1 MRSLDSLGLPAA
13 PPWSDA
19 DLVELTLRLANE
31 PPAADAY
38 GPVPAGAY
46 GPTNEPAPP
55 ALGPPSGRVAD
66 RDRGVFRLSTAPV
79 KDPFS

>member
-1 MRSLDSLGLPAA
+1 MRSLDTLGLPAA

-31 PPAADAY
+31 PAAADVY
-38 GPVPAGAY
+38 GPVPPAGAY

-55 ALGPPSGRVAD
+55 ALGPFPG
-66 RDRGVFRLSTAPV
+66 G
-79 KDPFS
+79 